1 MAQDN
6 AVRKV
11 IEAAGGPIKL
21 SRFYDCT
28 YAAINGW
35 ERQGWMPLRRA
46 RQAIEEWPDAAP
58 LRDLVAPSIRAAM
71 DHGDGQNL
79 LK

>member
-1 MAQDN
+1 MPKDN

-11 IEAAGGPIKL
+11 ITAAGGPIAL
-21 SRFYDCT
+21 SRRFEVS
-28 YAAINGW
+28 YAAVNGW
-35 ERQGWMPLRRA
+35 ERQGFMPLRRA
-46 RQAIEEWPDAAP
+46 REAIAEWPDAAP